1 MLAHF
6 LKENRHRSEL
16 KPRTGLKHSDDIY
29 PKSDCKYLSYTPL
42 KFFKIRFRRRTNF
55 AAMRFWSVN
64 QTISKIV

>member
-29 PKSDCKYLSYTPL
+29 PKSDCKYPRYTPL
-42 KFFKIRFRRRTNF
+42 KAASA